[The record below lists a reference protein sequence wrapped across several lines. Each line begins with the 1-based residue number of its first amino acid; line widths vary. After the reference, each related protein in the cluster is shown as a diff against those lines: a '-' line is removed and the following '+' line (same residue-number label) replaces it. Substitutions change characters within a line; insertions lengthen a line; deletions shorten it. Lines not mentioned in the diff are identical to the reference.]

1 MLKATM
7 TDGYSRVIVLERM
20 RWSNGPGAG
29 EVGKAVDARDEGF
42 GERFETV
49 YHESAQVG
57 WTRTSRVFAD
67 DERNFEI
74 LGGRVDKLKEKF
86 EKTMRMKAA
95 SRFADDGFS
104 LGMFSTKVSTARRRG
119 GSG

>member
-1 MLKATM
+1 MPGTKVLVRDLKQSTTM
-7 TDGYSRVIVLERM
+7 RS
-20 RWSNGPGAG
+20 
-29 EVGKAVDARDEGF
+29 GKMDEDL
-42 GERFETV
+42 V
-49 YHESAQVG
+49 
-57 WTRTSRVFAD
+57 VFAD

-104 LGMFSTKVSTARRRG
+104 LGMFVKHQSFNLSTTRRG
-119 GSG
+119 SGSKRRGK